1 MESNMTW
8 MVLDLI
14 RSRRVGRKVGPTRGL
29 GKSIGLIAV
38 RSPYANELERIV
50 CLTMNSLSDEESD
63 SR

>member
-8 MVLDLI
+8 MVLDLT
-14 RSRRVGRKVGPTRGL
+14 RSRRVGQKVGPTRGL

-38 RSPYANELERIV
+38 KSPSANESEQID